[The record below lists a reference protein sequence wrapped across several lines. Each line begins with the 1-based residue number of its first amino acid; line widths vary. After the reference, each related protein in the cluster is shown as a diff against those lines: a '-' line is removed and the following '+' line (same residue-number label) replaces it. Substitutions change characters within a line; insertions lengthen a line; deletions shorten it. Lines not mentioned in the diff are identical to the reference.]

1 MHALVFCRATG
12 AKPSHSIPIFE
23 RRSWSPPHHGKAL
36 RPDAEHSR
44 PSEPSCTVCTTVDLP
59 SPNEPYSQ
67 VLPVPIFVS
76 QHTPHPLLFMQDPFQ
91 SFPDRLV
98 SGCVPEHP
106 PPSVSS
112 TSTPP
117 PLFDKPSTKPPCPI
131 STPCASEAHHEHLVI
146 TWPPKS
152 HRWSCHVAAAH
163 ALLHA
168 DVRPRSTLVVLG
180 QPVSLWPEEARS
192 VAAGR

>member
-1 MHALVFCRATG
+1 VLSLLTPSPSSSVGPG
-12 AKPSHSIPIFE
+12 APLISEKPSDLTPNIPIHQS
-23 RRSWSPPHHGKAL
+23 RRALCALPWISP
-36 RPDAEHSR
+36 
-44 PSEPSCTVCTTVDLP
+44 LP
-59 SPNEPYSQ
+59 MNPTPKCFPFPFLCRSTP
-67 VLPVPIFVS
+67 
-76 QHTPHPLLFMQDPFQ
+76 PHPLLFMQDPFQ
-91 SFPDRLV
+91 SFPDRLI

-117 PLFDKPSTKPPCPI
+117 PLSDKPSTKPPCPI

-146 TWPPKS
+146 AWPPKS

-180 QPVSLWPEEARS
+180 QPVGLWAR
-192 VAAGR
+192 GG